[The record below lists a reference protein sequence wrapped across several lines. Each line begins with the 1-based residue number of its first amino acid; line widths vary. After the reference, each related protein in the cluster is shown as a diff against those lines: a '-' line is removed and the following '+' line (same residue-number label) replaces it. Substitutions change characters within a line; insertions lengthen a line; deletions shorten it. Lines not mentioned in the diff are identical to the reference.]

1 MAKKPFTS
9 MFKAVISGLE
19 QVTSVT
25 GVLLPVYN
33 SRVRAS
39 QLGGVILLW
48 LPLQKSTIM
57 IFVRLVQAPRDRS
70 RVCICLNPTK
80 GMCADTFG
88 GGCVHVKKVPTI
100 GLDANS
106 SRQFKYKYVAIYLV
120 NAMPEK

>member
-9 MFKAVISGLE
+9 VFKAVISGLE
-19 QVTSVT
+19 QVTSVI

-57 IFVRLVQAPRDRS
+57 IFVRLVQALGIGQESAYAYIPPK
-70 RVCICLNPTK
+70 VCVQTPSVVGVSTLRN
-80 GMCADTFG
+80 
-88 GGCVHVKKVPTI
+88 VPTI